1 MNHMDQ
7 FRALLERGL
16 SRDEALGALR
26 RAGASPIG
34 CMKAIVEVEGV
45 GPVEAKRRLSESSS
59 WADVVQK
66 GQEELADELERMSS
80 EVTSAE
86 TIYVGL
92 RDEGVS
98 VWRPVAAA
106 PIGGDMYRILS
117 LNSEHPDES
126 WEFDGG
132 DLVHCA
138 DRMLSGVAVKVAL
151 RRASNLAG

>member
-1 MNHMDQ
+1 MDHTDQ

-59 WADVVQK
+59 WGPDVVQK

-106 PIGGDMYRILS
+106 PIGGDT
-117 LNSEHPDES
+117 
-126 WEFDGG
+126 
-132 DLVHCA
+132 
-138 DRMLSGVAVKVAL
+138 
-151 RRASNLAG
+151 